1 MYNRNLIRKAKAVIG
16 LTFSSTTASTVST
29 ISSTTYGRNFE
40 ITFQAMAGNTWVDP
54 TTTATT
60 NSFKL
65 TPGDE
70 VDFMV
75 DDELSIV
82 SDSTT
87 ASYQAIIWDGQ

>member
-1 MYNRNLIRKAKAVIG
+1 MYVRDIFRKQRAVIG
-16 LTFSSTTASTVST
+16 LTFSSTTASTVSA

-40 ITFQAMAGNTWVDP
+40 ITFQALAGNTWIDA

-60 NSFKL
+60 NAFKL
-65 TPGDE
+65 SAGQAIDLR
-70 VDFMV
+70 V

-87 ASYQAIIWDGQ
+87 ASYQAIIWGD

>member
-1 MYNRNLIRKAKAVIG
+1 MYVRNLFRKAKTIIG
-16 LTFSSTTASTVST
+16 LTFSSTTASAVSA

-40 ITFQAMAGNTWVDP
+40 VTFQAMAGNTWVNP

-60 NSFKL
+60 NAFKL
-65 TPGDE
+65 VPGDE

-75 DDELSIV
+75 VDELSIV

>member
-1 MYNRNLIRKAKAVIG
+1 MYNRNLLRKAKTIIG

-40 ITFQAMAGNTWVDP
+40 ITFQALAGNTWINA

-60 NSFKL
+60 NAFKL
-65 TPGDE
+65 SAGQAIDLR
-70 VDFMV
+70 V

-87 ASYQAIIWDGQ
+87 ASYQAIIWED